1 MRGIS
6 ALYILDK
13 KGKILVTRAYR
24 NDVPHYINDKFNQ
37 KIIEFDEN
45 SMEPLFMHGGF
56 CFIFTKQSTANLA
69 CAARK
74 QNMQICVSDHT
85 RRSVGNLT
93 GNPSAV
99 RTIMTACFS

>member
-56 CFIFTKQSTANLA
+56 CFIFTKHTNITFLA
-69 CAARK
+69 VTTKNVNA
-74 QNMQICVSDHT
+74 MMT
-85 RRSVGNLT
+85 LT
-93 GNPSAV
+93 FLNH
-99 RTIMTACFS
+99 IK